1 MKRPV
6 RPPGGFVFESP
17 GYTFSLQPVWP
28 DGFIPQDWSPARDHS
43 ANSTKARNTALA
55 RGITGT
61 LIGGLS
67 DRSKY
72 RTSDI
77 TKAMMRKS
85 P

>member
-1 MKRPV
+1 MKKQI
-6 RPPGGFVFESP
+6 RPPDGWPWEAEGF
-17 GYTFSLQPVWP
+17 TFSIP
-28 DGFIPQDWSPARDHS
+28 GFPPMFEPQDYAPHRDHS

-77 TKAMMRKS
+77 TKAMMRKN